1 MRKPTNH
8 ITAATLLFTGLLL
21 STPALSAT
29 ACKGQ
34 SQTSCS
40 NSTSCYWVDAYKRSD
55 GASVKGHCRAK
66 PNASSI
72 KNTKTKNSA
81 STSVLPNEKS
91 PSKAESSKKTKA
103 SEVKNTNKPN
113 TDKQKTISDSKSSKT
128 NKDNKK
134 KETQTTQKNSKQ

>member
-66 PNASSI
+66 PNASI
-72 KNTKTKNSA
+72 KKTETKNSA
-81 STSVLPNEKS
+81 STSAQPNEKS
-91 PSKAESSKKTKA
+91 PSKAGSSKKTKS
-103 SEVKNTNKPN
+103 SEVKNTNKPKA
-113 TDKQKTISDSKSSKT
+113 DKQKTISDSKSSKT
-128 NKDNKK
+128 DKDNKK